1 MDFDSLWLPP
11 LEIDNKAKV
20 VIKYLKNFREAFWLG
35 LLLLV
40 SPYCVQVDE
49 DNSGSI
55 DFDEFLTMM
64 KKKMMENDRRS
75 EDVRAAFQVFDQV
88 QLTINLDGI
97 FSLSKRGNFN
107 LIGRKFFL
115 VYVFLLNH

>member
-1 MDFDSLWLPP
+1 
-11 LEIDNKAKV
+11 
-20 VIKYLKNFREAFWLG
+20 
-35 LLLLV
+35 
-40 SPYCVQVDE
+40 VQVDE

-88 QLTINLDGI
+88 QLSFNSDGI
-97 FSLSKRGNFN
+97 FSLSK
-107 LIGRKFFL
+107 GRISTS
-115 VYVFLLNH
+115 

>member
-1 MDFDSLWLPP
+1 
-11 LEIDNKAKV
+11 
-20 VIKYLKNFREAFWLG
+20 
-35 LLLLV
+35 
-40 SPYCVQVDE
+40 VDE

-88 QLTINLDGI
+88 QLSFNLDGI
-97 FSLSKRGNFN
+97 LSLAKRGTF
-107 LIGRKFFL
+107 
-115 VYVFLLNH
+115 